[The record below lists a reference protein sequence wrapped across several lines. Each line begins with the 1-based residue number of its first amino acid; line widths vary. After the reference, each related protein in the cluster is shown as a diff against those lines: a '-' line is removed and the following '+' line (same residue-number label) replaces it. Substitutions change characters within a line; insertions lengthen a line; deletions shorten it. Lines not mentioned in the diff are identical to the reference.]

1 MTREQF
7 AEIRAGIFM
16 MVTLVGFGAMMF
28 ILGTQKGY
36 FAPQVTLKTRF
47 LNVYGLKA
55 GAPVRFM
62 GVGIGQVKDIILPD
76 TLHCSGIEVIL
87 RVNKSVQK
95 NLTRDAIATIKWLS
109 YVTGDS
115 YVEIT
120 SGAGLEPVVEDGDSI
135 KSTEPISY
143 TTAIEGSMSIVE
155 SFSKIFKKLEEGGFA
170 ESLSNI
176 SASMNERV
184 KAFQKG
190 DGLLYSLM
198 YDPKA
203 KELLVNLV
211 KTTESLNE
219 ITEKINSGEGTIG
232 ALISDPTLY
241 ENLKKLLGGAERN
254 FILRN
259 LIRKSIEKGKEEK

>member
-1 MTREQF
+1 
-7 AEIRAGIFM
+7 
-16 MVTLVGFGAMMF
+16 
-28 ILGTQKGY
+28 
-36 FAPQVTLKTRF
+36 
-47 LNVYGLKA
+47 
-55 GAPVRFM
+55 
-62 GVGIGQVKDIILPD
+62 
-76 TLHCSGIEVIL
+76 
-87 RVNKSVQK
+87 
-95 NLTRDAIATIKWLS
+95 
-109 YVTGDS
+109 
-115 YVEIT
+115 
-120 SGAGLEPVVEDGDSI
+120 
-135 KSTEPISY
+135 
-143 TTAIEGSMSIVE
+143 
-155 SFSKIFKKLEEGGFA
+155 
-170 ESLSNI
+170 
-176 SASMNERV
+176 MNERV